1 MEYLLSFLDSKMDA
15 WATEAQQRRRI
26 ILPTSLRSSASDCKE
41 RCKSNLIGGWCS
53 VSKELQSEQKLTNR
67 LVWGGNNT
75 ALLKR

>member
-41 RCKSNLIGGWCS
+41 RCKSNLTGGWCS
-53 VSKELQSEQKLTNR
+53 VSIELQSEQNSR
-67 LVWGGNNT
+67 T
-75 ALLKR
+75 ALYGAVITPLY

>member
-26 ILPTSLRSSASDCKE
+26 ILPTSLRSFASDCKE

-53 VSKELQSEQKLTNR
+53 VSIELQSEQNSR
-67 LVWGGNNT
+67 T
-75 ALLKR
+75 ALYGAVITPLY